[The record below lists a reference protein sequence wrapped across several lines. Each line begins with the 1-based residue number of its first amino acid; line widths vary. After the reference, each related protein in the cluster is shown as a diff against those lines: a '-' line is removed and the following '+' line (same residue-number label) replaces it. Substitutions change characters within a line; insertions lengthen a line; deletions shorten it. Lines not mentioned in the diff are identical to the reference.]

1 MRWRIGATPRER
13 LRAGVGVLLVAKL
26 VLIGVWLQSTLA
38 GAGTHGETAEPAAQ
52 AASAAPAA
60 GRPDGASAARLASAA
75 PAGEAAP
82 RAEKADVRA
91 LLDAVAKRNT
101 ELDARE
107 RELADRK
114 ERLEIFEHDVTAK
127 IASLEE
133 IEKRLLARS
142 KEASAAMQAA
152 GDSLAKIY
160 AAMKPSDAAPI
171 LDQLDDATVLMIFG
185 RMKEKQVG
193 EILPLMSRDKAIV
206 LTRSLADRR

>member
-1 MRWRIGATPRER
+1 MRWTIGATPRQR
-13 LRAGVGVLLVAKL
+13 LRTGAGVLLVAKL
-26 VLIGVWLQSTLA
+26 VLVGVWLQSTLA
-38 GAGTHGETAEPAAQ
+38 GAGTRGDTAPAP
-52 AASAAPAA
+52 AAPAA
-60 GRPDGASAARLASAA
+60 AAPAAVRPDNAPAARLASAA
-75 PAGEAAP
+75 PARDAAP
-82 RAEKADVRA
+82 RAEKVDVRA
-91 LLDAVAKRNT
+91 LLDAVAKRT
-101 ELDARE
+101 AELDTRE
-107 RELADRK
+107 RELAERK

-133 IEKRLLARS
+133 IEKRLMVRS

-160 AAMKPSDAAPI
+160 AAMKPSEAAPI